1 MQRIRMLSL
10 KYSSLIDVL
19 KSATY
24 NIHMEENT
32 VVNLLAIE
40 TIAPKWRIARSAG
53 AVYVMLIVLM
63 VGCIS
68 IGNLLY
74 NSFQIPRHLTQPI
87 LYALIAICGFYLYRR
102 HYICYRYTLTEDQF
116 AIEEVG
122 GRTERTIAVIALADV
137 RAITPSHDNT
147 NATGKIIRAS
157 LPPKETQT
165 RVKAIADG
173 IETTYIV
180 SASEELIQKLTA
192 QWKHRA
198 ESTL

>member
-1 MQRIRMLSL
+1 MLSL
-10 KYSSLIDVL
+10 KYSALIDVL

-68 IGNLLY
+68 VGNLLY
-74 NSFQIPRHLTQPI
+74 NSYQIPRHLTQPI

-102 HYICYRYTLTEDQF
+102 HFISYRYTLTEDQF

-122 GRTERTIAVIALADV
+122 GRMEKTIAVIAIDDV
-137 RAITPSHDNT
+137 SAITPSHDST
-147 NATGKIIRAS
+147 KAAGKIIRAS

-165 RVKAIADG
+165 RITAAFDG
-173 IETTYIV
+173 SETTYIV

>member
-1 MQRIRMLSL
+1 
-10 KYSSLIDVL
+10 
-19 KSATY
+19 
-24 NIHMEENT
+24 MEENT

-63 VGCIS
+63 VGCFS
-68 IGNLLY
+68 VGNLLY
-74 NSFQIPRHLTQPI
+74 NNFQIPRHLTQPI

-102 HYICYRYTLTEDQF
+102 HFISYRYTLTEDQF

-122 GRTERTIAVIALADV
+122 GRTERTIAVIAIDDV
-137 RAITPSHDNT
+137 CAIAPSHDNT
-147 NATGKIIRAS
+147 KTAGKIIRAS

>member
-1 MQRIRMLSL
+1 MLSL

-53 AVYVMLIVLM
+53 AVYVMLIALM
-63 VGCIS
+63 IGCIS

-87 LYALIAICGFYLYRR
+87 LYALIAICGFSLYRR
-102 HYICYRYTLTEDQF
+102 HFISYRYTLTEDQF

-122 GRTERTIAVIALADV
+122 GRIEKTIAVLAIDDIL
-137 RAITPSHDNT
+137 AITPSHDNT
-147 NATGKIIRAS
+147 KPAGKIIRAS

-165 RVKAIADG
+165 RITAAADG
-173 IETTYIV
+173 SEMTYIV